1 MGPEVDPEVGPE
13 VGLAGSVVD
22 HAEVTEGEREVALV
36 GVSEDQEV
44 VLLVEGS
51 AVVPAELLVVGLA
64 EAQEVA
70 LAVADAD

>member
-1 MGPEVDPEVGPE
+1 MGPE

-22 HAEVTEGEREVALV
+22 HAEVTEGAREVALV
-36 GVSEDQEV
+36 AVSEDQEV

-51 AVVPAELLVVGLA
+51 AVVPEELLVVALA

>member
-1 MGPEVDPEVGPE
+1 MGPE

-22 HAEVTEGEREVALV
+22 HAEVTEGAGEVALV
-36 GVSEDQEV
+36 AVSEDQEV
-44 VLLVEGS
+44 VLFVEGS

>member
-1 MGPEVDPEVGPE
+1 M
-13 VGLAGSVVD
+13 GLAGSVVD
-22 HAEVTEGEREVALV
+22 HAEVTEGAGEVALV
-36 GVSEDQEV
+36 AVSEDQEV

>member
-1 MGPEVDPEVGPE
+1 M
-13 VGLAGSVVD
+13 GLAGSVVD
-22 HAEVTEGEREVALV
+22 HAEVTEGAREVALV
-36 GVSEDQEV
+36 AVSEDQEV

-51 AVVPAELLVVGLA
+51 AVVPEELLVVALA

>member
-1 MGPEVDPEVGPE
+1 VGTE
-13 VGLAGSVVD
+13 VGLAGLVVD
-22 HAEVTEGEREVALV
+22 HAEVTEGAGEVALV
-36 GVSEDQEV
+36 AVSEDQEV

-51 AVVPAELLVVGLA
+51 AVVPAELLVVALT